1 MKIGID
7 ARNVTDRNSGL
18 VNYVK
23 NLTQNLLKKD
33 HTNDYFLFINKKYS
47 KHIYN
52 LFKEYKNV
60 QLIEVEYDNNFLS
73 LKNLIFEQIN
83 FGNLINDC
91 DLDIFHNPSGFGIP
105 RNLSCKRIVLT
116 IHDLIPLS
124 DYDELDFLQKSIY
137 KISLNISLKKCTKIV
152 CISQFTKNEL
162 LKYTSSDLDKKI
174 SVIYDGYD
182 DLNLHQDNRDVFS
195 NLKKKHNIDS
205 DYVLYLGS
213 GTKRKNLVNLIKAFV
228 LLKKQNSILEKLV
241 ISSKFDRKATQK
253 TYIQIHEILQEEHLL
268 DDVIFTGYLSDIEK
282 GTLLQKCK
290 IFIYPSVYEGF
301 GLPILEAMAFQKP
314 IACSDI
320 PPFREI
326 CADIA
331 QYFDPYD
338 YKNMASNISN
348 VLKDEI
354 LIKKLSNH
362 SEDRRKLFS
371 WDIMVEE
378 YIKLYKDMSYG
389 LN

>member
-23 NLTQNLLKKD
+23 NLTLNLLKKD
-33 HTNDYFLFINKKYS
+33 HTNNFFLFVNKKYS
-47 KHIYN
+47 KHISDI
-52 LFKEYKNV
+52 FKEYKNV
-60 QLIEVEYDNNFLS
+60 QIIEMEYNSSFLS
-73 LKNLIFEQIN
+73 LKNLIFEQIY
-83 FGNLINDC
+83 FGNLINQC
-91 DLDIFHNPSGFGIP
+91 DLDIFHNPTGFGIP
-105 RNLSCKRIVLT
+105 KNLSCKRIVLT

-124 DYDELDFLQKSIY
+124 DYDELSLLQKLIY
-137 KISLNISLKKCTKIV
+137 RISFGISLKKCTKIV

-162 LKYTSSDLDKKI
+162 LKITSPNLDKKI
-174 SVIYDGYD
+174 SVIHDGYD
-182 DLNLHQDNRDVFS
+182 DLNLHQDNLDGFLD
-195 NLKKKHNIDS
+195 LKKKHNIDS

-228 LLKKQNSILEKLV
+228 LLKKQENILEKLV

-253 TYIQIHEILQEEHLL
+253 TYKQIYQILEDAHLL
-268 DDVIFTGYLSDIEK
+268 DSVIFTGYLSDIEK
-282 GTLLQKCK
+282 GILLQKNK
-290 IFIYPSVYEGF
+290 VFVYPSVYEGF
-301 GLPILEAMAFQKP
+301 GLPILEAMAFAKP

-326 CADIA
+326 CGDNA

-338 YKNMASNISN
+338 FKDMARNILK
-348 VLKDEI
+348 VLRDED
-354 LIKKLSNH
+354 LIEKLSNH
-362 SEDRRKLFS
+362 SEDRTRLFS
-371 WDIMVEE
+371 WKIMVDE
-378 YIKLYKDMSYG
+378 YLKLYKDLFYG